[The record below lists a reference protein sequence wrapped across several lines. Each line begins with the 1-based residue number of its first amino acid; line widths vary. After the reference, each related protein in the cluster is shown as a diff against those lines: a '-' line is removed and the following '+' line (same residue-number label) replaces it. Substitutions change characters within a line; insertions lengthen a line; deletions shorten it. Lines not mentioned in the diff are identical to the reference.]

1 MWEGGNGGGAGRPAM
16 GRKVVATT
24 NSYGLSLILE
34 ERGALCRSFIQL
46 VIIRYRNIIFTSRTP
61 QVKNRQNLTTLWGI
75 CSGVRGR
82 LYASN

>member
-1 MWEGGNGGGAGRPAM
+1 M
-16 GRKVVATT
+16 GRRQWGWSRETSNGEKSG
-24 NSYGLSLILE
+24 SYHEQLWPKSHLE